1 MLPVKTLA
9 LVGKKGKS
17 EPVDLAREIRQRHP
31 TLNVRAERTLAEALG
46 WEVAESDRTMVSTAD
61 LVVVLGGDGTL
72 IHAARLVAGRN
83 VPILGI
89 NLGGLGFMTDFS
101 RTDMFQAL
109 DDVLAGRLK
118 TDARMKLSCRLWR
131 AGKVMVE
138 DEVLNEVVL
147 NKGALARIAAHEA
160 SIDGEYVTTYYSDGV
175 VISTATGSTAY
186 SLSAGGPI
194 VHPGIDGVILA
205 PICSHALTQRPLIVP
220 ADRVISIELRA
231 DVADVYLTLDGQAGH
246 ALRSGDRI
254 EVQRSPNRVHL
265 VRNPKLGY
273 FGVLRQKLHWGER
286 G

>member
-1 MLPVKTLA
+1 VKTLA
-9 LVGKKGKS
+9 LVGKKGKP
-17 EPVDLAREIRQRHP
+17 EAADLAREIRQRHP
-31 TLNVRAERTLAEALG
+31 TLNVRADRTLAEALG
-46 WEVAESDRTMVSTAD
+46 WEVAESDRTMVSSAD
-61 LVVVLGGDGTL
+61 LVIVLGGDGTM

-83 VPILGI
+83 VPILGV
-89 NLGGLGFMTDFS
+89 NLGGLGFMTEVS
-101 RTDMFQAL
+101 RADLFPAL
-109 DDVLAGRLK
+109 DDVLAGRFK

-147 NKGALARIAAHEA
+147 NKGAPARIAAHEA

-175 VISTATGSTAY
+175 VISTPTGSTAY

-220 ADRVISIELRA
+220 ADRTISIELRA
-231 DVADVYLTLDGQAGH
+231 DVADVYLTLDGQSGH
-246 ALRSGDRI
+246 ALRSGDRV